1 MQAVTKSSRISPAV
15 WNVLIPEVNKCSMLN
30 LSFTFGSSTKLRAS
44 DKCLLKWWYAAQ
56 VLSKYIKSIISSS
69 LSRITWSNS
78 CWSVGGGS
86 GRWPM
91 VPSLFCIAKR
101 KMRNKRKRRKN
112 FKAET
117 IKRLSLRSKW
127 YCFSQSIESRIQ
139 KFFLSVNHG
148 GWQHFPVFHGP
159 STLKSI
165 SPALILQWI
174 YCVLCFSILNITGA
188 RDIIDVNNESSQ
200 SAAYK
205 ESNWKKKLV
214 HPIEKNL
221 RRNFVT
227 W

>member
-1 MQAVTKSSRISPAV
+1 
-15 WNVLIPEVNKCSMLN
+15 
-30 LSFTFGSSTKLRAS
+30 
-44 DKCLLKWWYAAQ
+44 
-56 VLSKYIKSIISSS
+56 
-69 LSRITWSNS
+69 
-78 CWSVGGGS
+78 
-86 GRWPM
+86 M

-205 ESNWKKKLV
+205 ESNWKKKISSSNRKKPQKKFRNMINIARLV
-214 HPIEKNL
+214 KEKE
-221 RRNFVT
+221 NFFLYHF
-227 W
+227 